1 MRRIWPLRQR
11 ILFAL
16 EAAGLLPFYLL
27 ALALPLDIGS
37 SMGGAIARA
46 LGPRLPMSRT
56 ARHGIRLAFPEASD
70 AEVERI
76 LRGMYDNYGRMVF
89 EYPHIKAFWD
99 DDLYAQVEAMGGLD
113 ALRHRSEAGEKITLE
128 GRRIEVAGVENYLA
142 MLYHDG
148 PVVVFSAHL
157 GNFEIMPLWS
167 ARIGMPVAVVVR
179 VPNNP
184 IVARLIGFI
193 RRGHGEL
200 LPKGLDGAIRTKK
213 IMESGGRIGMLVD
226 QKQNRGIEVPFFGL
240 PAMTP
245 TAAAK
250 LAIRYDCPIY
260 GAWVERTRGAHF
272 RVHITPALEKP
283 SDGTEPE
290 RIRELT
296 ARVNEEMEKWIRQA
310 PEQWLWLHRRW
321 PKTL

>member
-1 MRRIWPLRQR
+1 MRRTWPLRQR

-27 ALALPLDIGS
+27 ALALPLDVGS
-37 SMGGAIARA
+37 AVGGAIART

-56 ARHGIRLAFPEASD
+56 ARHGIRLAFPDAPD

-76 LRGMYDNYGRMVF
+76 LAGMYDNYGRMVF
-89 EYPHIKAFWD
+89 EYPHIKSFWD
-99 DDLYAQVEAMGGLD
+99 DDLYDQVEALGGLD
-113 ALRHRSEAGEKITLE
+113 ALRRCAEAGEAITLK
-128 GRRIEVAGVENYLA
+128 GKRIEAEGVENYLA
-142 MLYHDG
+142 MLYRDG
-148 PVVVFSAHL
+148 PLVLFSAHL

-184 IVARLIGFI
+184 IVARLIAFI

-200 LPKGLDGAIRTKK
+200 VPKGLEGSVRTKQ

-226 QKQNRGIEVPFFGL
+226 QKQNRGVEVPFFGL

-245 TAAAK
+245 TAVAK
-250 LAIRYDCPIY
+250 LAIRYDCPLH
-260 GAWVERTRGAHF
+260 GAWVERTQGARF
-272 RVHITPALEKP
+272 RIHVTPAMEKP
-283 SDGTEPE
+283 SEGTEQE
-290 RIRELT
+290 RVRELT
-296 ARVNEEMEKWIRQA
+296 ARVNEELERWIRQA